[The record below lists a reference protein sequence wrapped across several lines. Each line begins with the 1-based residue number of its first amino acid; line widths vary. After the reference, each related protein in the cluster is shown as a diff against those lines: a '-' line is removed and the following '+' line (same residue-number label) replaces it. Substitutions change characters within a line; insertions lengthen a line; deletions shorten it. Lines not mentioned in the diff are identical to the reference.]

1 MNTYIDDINNL
12 IIKYKDVIK
21 IDIDNNEEG
30 IIHINRLDAK
40 VPGNGY
46 GSKFMTDLLKITDKN
61 NILVTLIVDETYNPE
76 NLYKFYTKN
85 GFMQYTKNELRMVHA
100 SHITSEMILDIHNLI
115 KLSQKS
121 DKIKD
126 IYFNN
131 EIKELTL
138 IMDEH
143 ANLNDSFK
151 IFLQSLSEKHK
162 IDISYEQKQSKNML
176 DELRTGERYKQNK
189 IIEYFYFNHLDDVNQ
204 FRQKTF

>member
-46 GSKFMTDLLKITDKN
+46 GSKFMTDLLNITDKN